1 MTKVAIIGA
10 GSAVFATQLMADILC
25 TPGLDHGTFAL
36 VDIDAERLDLARG
49 MAEHLIARSG
59 RAWDV
64 VADIDRT
71 EVLGGSDFV
80 ISAIE
85 VAGLAHV
92 RHDYDIPLRYGVD
105 QCIGD
110 TIGPGGLFKALRTL
124 PAWLDI
130 LRDIE
135 VLAPRALVMNYTN
148 PMSLMVL
155 AAARQGSLPVVGL
168 CHSVQGTSR
177 QLAGYLDIPYAELDW
192 DVAGINHN
200 AWFLKLERDGED
212 LYPRL
217 REAAER
223 PEIYA
228 QDPARFETM
237 LQLGA
242 FVTESSGHF
251 SEYVPFFRKRPDLI
265 DRYTASGYLGES
277 GFYANNW
284 PTWRQAN
291 DDRIRAHL
299 AGTAAYDLRRSDE
312 YASTIIEAVLSDRP
326 AVIYGNVP
334 NGGSIDNLPRDG
346 VVEVACLVNR
356 NGIQPVHV
364 GRLPTQLAAL
374 NAQHMAFHDLVVT
387 AVVEQDREA
396 AVHALMIDPLTA
408 AVCSLAEAR
417 ALFDEMAAAQAADL
431 PAFVMK

>member
-10 GSAVFATQLMADILC
+10 GSAVFATQLMNDILC
-25 TPGLDHGTFAL
+25 APGLDHGTFAL
-36 VDIDAERLDLARG
+36 VDIDAERLALAQG
-49 MAEHLIARSG
+49 MAEHLVNLSG
-59 RAWDV
+59 RDWDV
-64 VADIDRT
+64 IADTDRT
-71 EVLGGSDFV
+71 EVLGDSDFV

-85 VAGLAHV
+85 VAGLANV
-92 RHDYDIPLRYGVD
+92 RHDYDIPLAYGVD

-130 LRDIE
+130 LRD
-135 VLAPRALVMNYTN
+135 VATLAPRALVMNYTN

-155 AAARQGSLPVVGL
+155 AAARATAVPTVGL

-192 DVAGINHN
+192 NVAGINHN
-200 AWFLKLERDGED
+200 AWFLKLEREGED

-217 REAAER
+217 RAAAQR

-251 SEYVPFFRKRPDLI
+251 TEYVPYFRKRPELI
-265 DRYTASGYLGES
+265 EQYTAPGYLGES

-284 PTWRQAN
+284 PQWRQDN
-291 DDRIRAHL
+291 DDRIRSYL
-299 AGTAAYDLRRSDE
+299 AGATYEMKRSDE
-312 YASTIIEAVLSDRP
+312 YASTIIEAMQSDTP
-326 AVIYGNVP
+326 AVIYGNVM
-334 NGGSIDNLPRDG
+334 NTGLIDNLPRDG

-356 NGIQPVHV
+356 NGIQPVHA
-364 GRLPTQLAAL
+364 GPLPTQLAAL

-387 AVVEQDREA
+387 AVLEQDREA
-396 AVHALMIDPLTA
+396 AVHALMIDPLTS
-408 AVCSLAEAR
+408 AVCSLAEIR
-417 ALFDEMAAAQAADL
+417 AMFDEMAAAQAADL
-431 PAFVMK
+431 PAFISA